1 MAPLNPFPARPAARP
16 TNQAQQDR
24 GQQGGWPSPDASQ
37 QQPAWPQ
44 PQAQGR
50 VNQGYPN
57 AGYPQDYAAHAQPQP
72 GPQLGDPYA
81 PQFEPYSPAQRYN
94 PQGGYGTAPASGYP
108 AAPVGGYQPTSGY
121 GQPQPQAQ
129 PQMQPQAQQYGGAQQ
144 QPHGYGAQTQ
154 WADPHGFDVGAFG
167 AAAYANET
175 ASHAYDTKGQQD
187 WHHHEAAAGYAQQDG
202 YQQQGG
208 EFGFAQ
214 PSGGELDPGYGEDEE
229 YEYEDSEPRR
239 GPRFMMMAAALAGAI
254 VVGGGMAYGYRALF
268 GSGTDGEPPVVKSAS
283 APSKIKPADAGGMQF
298 DHAER
303 KIMSRLGEGS
313 AAAGGAASSAQAA
326 SDESGTRKVST
337 LVVGRDGS
345 IQAPPASPATGVPGT
360 SVSVPG
366 MTVVDA
372 FGSAGRA
379 AAATPPAA
387 APTPPA
393 PVADKKVVVS
403 PPAAEAPAD
412 KPITVTK
419 VNAAPPP
426 AAPAATASLADG
438 EPEVETPKPAKKVKV
453 AAANPDDAF
462 SPAAAAA
469 KPAASSS
476 GINGYVAV
484 LASIPRSDSSRMD
497 ALKRFA
503 DLQQKYGSIL
513 AGKTPDVAEANLG
526 AKGNYHRLVVGPP
539 GSREKASTLCSQL
552 KAEGFGDCW
561 VTGY

>member
-16 TNQAQQDR
+16 TSQAQQDR
-24 GQQGGWPSPDASQ
+24 GQQQGGWPSPDAG
-37 QQPAWPQ
+37 QQPGWPQ
-44 PQAQGR
+44 PQGR
-50 VNQGYPN
+50 ANQGYGN
-57 AGYPQDYAAHAQPQP
+57 GGHAQDYGAHPQAQA

-81 PQFEPYSPAQRYN
+81 PQFEPYSPAQRLN
-94 PQGGYGTAPASGYP
+94 PQTYGAAPASGYP
-108 AAPVGGYQPTSGY
+108 SAPAGGYQPAPVY
-121 GQPQPQAQ
+121 AQPHAPAQ
-129 PQMQPQAQQYGGAQQ
+129 PQMQPQAQQYGAAQQ
-144 QPHGYGAQTQ
+144 QPYGYGGQTQ

-167 AAAYANET
+167 AAAYANEA
-175 ASHAYDTKGQQD
+175 ASHQGYDAQGQQD
-187 WHHHEAAAGYAQQDG
+187 WHHQDAAAGYGHDG

-208 EFGFAQ
+208 ELGFAQ
-214 PSGGELDPGYGEDEE
+214 PAGGELDPGYNEDEE
-229 YEYEDSEPRR
+229 YEYEEQESRR
-239 GPRFMMMAAALAGAI
+239 RPRFMMMVVALAGAI

-268 GSGTDGEPPVVKSAS
+268 GSGSEGEPPVVKSAS

-313 AAAGGAASSAQAA
+313 AAAGGASASAQAA

-345 IQAPPASPATGVPGT
+345 IQAPPTSPSGVPGT

-366 MTVVDA
+366 MAMVDA

-379 AAATPPAA
+379 AAAPAP
-387 APTPPA
+387 APTPPPVA
-393 PVADKKVVVS
+393 VADKKVVVS
-403 PPAAEAPAD
+403 PPAEAPTD
-412 KPITVTK
+412 RPISVTK
-419 VNAAPPP
+419 VNSAVPAAPVV
-426 AAPAATASLADG
+426 PAATASIADA
-438 EPEVETPKPAKKVKV
+438 EPEVEAPKPAKKVKV
-453 AAANPDDAF
+453 AAANADDAF
-462 SPAAAAA
+462 SPAAAA
-469 KPAASSS
+469 KPTAPPA
-476 GINGYVAV
+476 GITGYVAV
-484 LASIPRSDSSRMD
+484 LASVPRSDTSRMD

-513 AGKTPDVAEANLG
+513 AGKTPDVADANLG

-561 VTGY
+561 VTAY